1 MSRGPKGAESFAVLP
16 RRREPSSAKTLGSRL
31 RGNTQSKGKNMRVYY
46 DRDADLN
53 LITNKK
59 IAIVGYGSQGHAHA
73 QNLRDSGIKDVAE
86 IGRASCRERVC
97 EYVSISVVAG
107 LLQKKKKTPIRQRK
121 KKT

>member
-46 DRDADLN
+46 DRDAALN

-59 IAIVGYGSQGHAHA
+59 IAIVGYGSPGHAHA
-73 QNLRDSGIKDVAE
+73 QNLRDSDIKDVAV
-86 IGRASCRERVC
+86 ALREGQ
-97 EYVSISVVAG
+97 A
-107 LLQKKKKTPIRQRK
+107 TRK
-121 KKT
+121 KAEEAGFKMMINDEAPQK

>member
-59 IAIVGYGSQGHAHA
+59 IAIVGYGSKGHAHA
-73 QNLRDSGIKDVAE
+73 QHLRDSGIKAVAVALQL
-86 IGRASCRERVC
+86 GRAACRERGGP
-97 EYVSISVVAG
+97 YVEVSVAG
-107 LLQKKKKTPIRQRK
+107 ES
-121 KKT
+121 